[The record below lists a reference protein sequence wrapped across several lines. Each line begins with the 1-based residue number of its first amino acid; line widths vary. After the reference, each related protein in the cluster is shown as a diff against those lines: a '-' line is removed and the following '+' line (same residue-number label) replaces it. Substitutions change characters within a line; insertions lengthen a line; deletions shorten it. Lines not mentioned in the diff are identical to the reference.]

1 MDIDEMA
8 WKKENTLQIEIRLD
22 LQRLFHDFFLVESIS
37 NDPNYELIW
46 NKGNMYFEQFNRMI
60 SLELHSIMM
69 IRSHLTQAIFFLA
82 RIEFSSKASYIL
94 GSFFLINKNLVRSKS
109 SLWKKK
115 RQKNV
120 HSVL

>member
-1 MDIDEMA
+1 MA

-82 RIEFSSKASYIL
+82 WIEFSSKASYIL